1 MKKIIKVVLVLLVM
15 VISVL
20 LIVINNK
27 GDKYYE
33 IVGYPNM
40 KIAVSYNG
48 EARSDFPVK
57 DSNLFYNVIA
67 TCDNADARWDYDAW
81 ELVIG
86 NLVSESKCKVSFTT
100 RSKDTL
106 YNYIVNTLYNNMD
119 GSNNIYKEDHT
130 INGNSYSEY
139 RYEGEDTL
147 VNNYVWFN
155 NELWRII
162 GAFPGGTPTTDADN
176 LGDGAPSVN
185 NTVKIIRD
193 DSIGSFAWH
202 KSNTNDGTVASLNIE
217 ILNNLY
223 LNSSSGTCYFY
234 STKVGKNCSFED
246 NGLANVQ
253 DFIENATWNLGGYN
267 STSVTTAN
275 MYTYERGTTVYSGRP
290 VVTTG
295 KVGLMY
301 PSDYGYSVTNANCSH
316 TSTNLDSYNTAAC
329 GGKAWL
335 LKYGYEWTSAPNSGH
350 SNAVFTVDTNA
361 YLNSYYA
368 RSGYGVRPVLYL
380 KSNVYVTNKDDAN
393 VGSKANPYKIAIK

>member
-15 VISVL
+15 VISAL

-162 GAFPGGTPTTDADN
+162 GAFPGGTPTTDANN

-193 DSIGSFAWH
+193 DAIGSFAWH
-202 KSNTNDGTVASLNIE
+202 KSKTNDWTAASLNIE

-234 STKVGKNCSFED
+234 STSVGKACSFVD

-267 STSVTTAN
+267 SNSVTTAN
-275 MYTYERGTTVYSGRP
+275 MYTYERGTTVSSGRP
-290 VVTTG
+290 VVTTA

-316 TSTNLDSYNTAAC
+316 TSKNLGSYNSSSC

-335 LKYGYEWTSAPNSGH
+335 LKYGFEWTNSPNSGNSNVVFYVG
-350 SNAVFTVDTNA
+350 SNAWLGSDFTYN
-361 YLNSYYA
+361 
-368 RSGYGVRPVLYL
+368 GYGVRPVLYL
-380 KSNVYVTNKDDAN
+380 KSNVYVTGGD
-393 VGSKANPYKIAIK
+393 GSINNPYQLSLS

>member
-15 VISVL
+15 VISAL

-162 GAFPGGTPTTDADN
+162 GAFPGGTPTTDANN

-193 DSIGSFAWH
+193 DAIGSFAWH
-202 KSNTNDGTVASLNIE
+202 KSKTNDWTAASLNIE

-234 STKVGKNCSFED
+234 STSVGKACSFVD

-253 DFIENATWNLGGYN
+253 DFIENATWNLGGYSSN
-267 STSVTTAN
+267 SVTTSD
-275 MYTYERGTTVYSGRP
+275 MYTYERGTTVSSGRP

-316 TSTNLDSYNTAAC
+316 TSENLGSYNSSSC

-335 LKYGYEWTSAPNSGH
+335 LKYGFEWTNSPNSGN
-350 SNAVFTVDTNA
+350 SYNVFYVGTNA
-361 YLNSYYA
+361 YLSNYRANY
-368 RSGYGVRPVLYL
+368 GYGVRPVLYL
-380 KSNVYVTNKDDAN
+380 KSNVYVTGGD
-393 VGSKANPYKIAIK
+393 GSINNPYQLSLS